1 MVSPTLIA
9 LKDRAF
15 TWDITMYS
23 HVLPRALGLCGE
35 MLTVPAGQWA
45 VCLLNALSLERGQRF
60 CSFTTASPSLGLTTT
75 TAPVTQTVSMRKEN
89 LLHTILIVAKEIH
102 SLTPNYLIYWSNSQ
116 PFFRQWMHLS
126 PPSPRAKV
134 HRKSLEM
141 LSPASGIK
149 LHTKEVQVQVRL
161 GLCFRGGK
169 IHPKEIYDHFK
180 YSTARS
186 SHGSKA
192 VLIAGSYNI
201 N

>member
-1 MVSPTLIA
+1 MY
-9 LKDRAF
+9 
-15 TWDITMYS
+15 YS
-23 HVLPRALGLCGE
+23 HILPRAWGLCEE

-60 CSFTTASPSLGLTTT
+60 FSFTNASPPLGLTTT
-75 TAPVTQTVSMRKEN
+75 APATQTASMRKEN

-116 PFFRQWMHLS
+116 PFFRQRMHLS

-141 LSPASGIK
+141 LSPAAGIK
-149 LHTKEVQVQVRL
+149 LHTKEVQVQVGL
-161 GLCFRGGK
+161 GLCFRGWK
-169 IHPKEIYDHFK
+169 IYLKEIYDHFK

-192 VLIAGSYNI
+192 VLKSQLLRH
-201 N
+201 